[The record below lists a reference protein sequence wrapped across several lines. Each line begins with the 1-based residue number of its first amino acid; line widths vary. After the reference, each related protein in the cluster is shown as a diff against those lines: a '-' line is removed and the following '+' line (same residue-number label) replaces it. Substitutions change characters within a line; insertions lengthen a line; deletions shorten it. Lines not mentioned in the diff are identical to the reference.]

1 MENNAAL
8 LKTGLKLNY
17 YVGNI
22 RIVWIIVR

>member
-1 MENNAAL
+1 MENKVAL
-8 LKTGLKLNY
+8 LKIGLKLNC

>member
-1 MENNAAL
+1 MENNVAL

-22 RIVWIIVR
+22 RILRIIVR